1 MAIAGDV
8 TWLGDGAGTEPSRAA
23 MRAMRLYFVALALLG
38 VMALVFGIEN
48 RIAPTGAFLF
58 APPVDV
64 VPPLTATAWYGA
76 FAAHQQD
83 PVFVACGGS
92 ESLDQF
98 KALYWWE
105 WLRQASLMVLAGA
118 VAIGLGA
125 ALLRYRFALRWFA
138 GPSLVVLGFFLAG
151 ALFDL
156 AAANVDTLIR
166 YNVGQYRH
174 ALGLTFASLAI
185 ALTFATGLR
194 ATGLLATGF
203 GPPRTPSR
211 VPRSL
216 AFAGVILG
224 ALGVATGALFAARNA
239 AAVWPSFPGYEG
251 AMLPPLDRL
260 GGYAPLW
267 LNLTFNPYAIQLEH
281 RLVALAL
288 GGLLLA
294 TFVVAARRKAP
305 AWKALGALLLIVTSQ
320 MASGI
325 ATLVLGVPP
334 VPALVHEVGGVVVIA
349 GFFYVLFSARQD
361 LTTPASANC
370 R

>member
-1 MAIAGDV
+1 V
-8 TWLGDGAGTEPSRAA
+8 TWFGGGVGTAPSRVAV
-23 MRAMRLYFVALALLG
+23 RAMRLYFVALALLG
-38 VMALVFGIEN
+38 IVALVFGIEN

-58 APPVDV
+58 APPVDL
-64 VPPLTATAWYGA
+64 VPPLTAPAWFGA

-83 PVFVACGGS
+83 PVFIACGGS
-92 ESLDQF
+92 EGLDQF

-105 WLRQASLMVLAGA
+105 WLRQASLVALAGA
-118 VAIGLGA
+118 VAIGLAA

-156 AAANVDTLIR
+156 AASNVDTLIR
-166 YNVGQYRH
+166 YNIGQYRH

-185 ALTFATGLR
+185 ALMLATGLE
-194 ATGLLATGF
+194 
-203 GPPRTPSR
+203 PPATPSR
-211 VPRSL
+211 VPRRL
-216 AFAGVILG
+216 AWAGVILG

-251 AMLPPLDRL
+251 AALPPLDQL

-267 LNLTFNPYAIQLEH
+267 LDLTFNPYAIQLEH

-288 GGLLLA
+288 WSLLLLA
-294 TFVVAARRKAP
+294 FVISARRKTP
-305 AWKALGALLLIVTSQ
+305 AWKSLGALLLIVTAQ

-334 VPALVHEVGGVVVIA
+334 VPALVHEIGGVVVIA
-349 GFFYVLFSARQD
+349 GFFYVLLPARQD
-361 LTTPASANC
+361 SATSVTAN
-370 R
+370 RH